1 MWNSRNVGGA
11 DWHNI
16 AERGGGRK
24 KSIRRQTQDPTRLI
38 GLVKPC
44 DVAEAEPL
52 TSDRIS
58 AVKQELLLKTSL
70 RMRLPVLILH
80 KLLTIWDWKELER
93 RYWFTILQRRWR
105 HWRRAVSEVFRNQNW
120 TSPEIPLSLKL
131 RDFVWKLVL
140 KIFKLEDFVKVVLK
154 SERCWCWFRYLPLS
168 PPPTTWSHWLQGGH
182 HYHHQHTRIIYLS
195 IIFKYLTDPIPPVL
209 FWTLSFCLI
218 LWQVIFVL
226 MGNCLLREFMWQVI
240 LVRMRNCVF

>member
-80 KLLTIWDWKELER
+80 KLLTIWDWEELER

-105 HWRRAVSEVFRNQNW
+105 RAVSEVFKNQSKLDVVSQIVGFKHFQTVGFCERVVFEKW
-120 TSPEIPLSLKL
+120 EMLMLIPILASVSSSDYLVTLITRWSSLPSSAYTHN
-131 RDFVWKLVL
+131 
-140 KIFKLEDFVKVVLK
+140 IFE
-154 SERCWCWFRYLPLS
+154 Y
-168 PPPTTWSHWLQGGH
+168 
-182 HYHHQHTRIIYLS
+182 YI
-195 IIFKYLTDPIPPVL
+195 
-209 FWTLSFCLI
+209 
-218 LWQVIFVL
+218 
-226 MGNCLLREFMWQVI
+226 
-240 LVRMRNCVF
+240 